1 MDLNQRITAFSKL
14 GLFLTDFLSTED
26 KNELA
31 LANTERLQ
39 LEFSEVL
46 VAAERKNAWFTP
58 AYLKLALTG
67 WAESLSVDNL
77 NNWISAYSFSEK
89 SLSKKVAVIM
99 AGNLPMVGFHDFLSV
114 LISGHSVVA
123 KLSSDDKLILP
134 FLAKV
139 LIEIEPQFETKI
151 EFTESKLTDFD
162 AVIATGSNNTARY
175 FEYYFKNKPHII
187 RKNRNAVAVLQGTET
202 TDQLEKLGDDIFRY
216 FGMGCRS
223 VSKIFVPK
231 DYNFDAFYQAMF
243 TYKDIVN
250 HHKYANNYDY
260 NKAVYLM
267 SLFPILDNGFLVLKE
282 EETFSSPISVVFYE
296 HYENIESLQK
306 QLQEKEEEIQCI
318 VASGFD
324 QKEVNFGQSQKPKLN
339 DYADGVDTIA
349 FLLKI

>member
-14 GLFLTDFLSTED
+14 GLFLADFLSTED

-139 LIEIEPQFETKI
+139 LIEIEPEFETKI

-223 VSKIFVPK
+223 VSKLFVPK

-243 TYKDIVN
+243 VYKDIVN

-324 QKEVNFGQSQKPKLN
+324 KKEVNFGQSQKPKLN